1 MGTSIIFRTACGY
14 FGFGSW
20 ETAVGDLACVL
31 KGYRSIAL
39 LRKKGDHFLYNGE
52 SKVHGM
58 VHGEATE
65 LVKNGKSTIRE
76 FELR

>member
-1 MGTSIIFRTACGY
+1 MGTGIIFRTACGY

-20 ETAVGDLACVL
+20 ETDVGDLACVL

-39 LRKKGDHFLYNGE
+39 LRKEGDHFLYVVEG
-52 SKVHGM
+52 KVHGM
-58 VHGEATE
+58 VHGEAAE
-65 LVKNGKSTIRE
+65 LVKNEKSPIRE